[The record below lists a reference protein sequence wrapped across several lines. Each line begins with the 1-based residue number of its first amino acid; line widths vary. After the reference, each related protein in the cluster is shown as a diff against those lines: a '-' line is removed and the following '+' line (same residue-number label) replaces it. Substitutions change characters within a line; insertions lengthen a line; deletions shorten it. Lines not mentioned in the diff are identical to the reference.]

1 MKFVLEGAL
10 GLYSIFGKEIVL
22 GILGISS
29 DLAIRAGARNI
40 SSMHTGRQVRPDI
53 RCKFP
58 SEKLSAMGSVG
69 FRVEEGSKFRQ
80 VVPTYGEF
88 RARRS
93 PLLIFNLW

>member
-40 SSMHTGRQVRPDI
+40 SSMHTGRQVSPDI
-53 RCKFP
+53 RYKIP
-58 SEKLSAMGSVG
+58 SLTVIVLESV
-69 FRVEEGSKFRQ
+69 E
-80 VVPTYGEF
+80 
-88 RARRS
+88 
-93 PLLIFNLW
+93 FNLV